1 MNRKAHKMANAFV
14 IAGRRTKEP
23 KQRRTPAGEGGVFYQ
38 WEKPCQGGKRG
49 GVG

>member
-1 MNRKAHKMANAFV
+1 MNRKAYKMANAFV

-23 KQRRTPAGEGGVFYQ
+23 KQRRTPAGEGGVLCQ
-38 WEKPCQGGKRG
+38 WERPCQGGKRE